1 MRNYTK
7 EKYTSV
13 LNLKILPSTNYPT
26 FYKLSCIN
34 REVILGYNRL
44 SKREKS
50 AKNAGKQKLLP

>member
-1 MRNYTK
+1 MEINAQLYQREIHFSSELK
-7 EKYTSV
+7 
-13 LNLKILPSTNYPT
+13 NLT

-44 SKREKS
+44 SKRGKS